1 MPEFHIY
8 PREVTYLLWLGYRAL
23 GCTEEELDK
32 WFIEEA
38 RVSVYMGTVFQEEG
52 RGFIRLNIAS
62 PRKLLEEAYRRMAEA
77 YGNLKK

>member
-1 MPEFHIY
+1 
-8 PREVTYLLWLGYRAL
+8 
-23 GCTEEELDK
+23 
-32 WFIEEA
+32 
-38 RVSVYMGTVFQEEG
+38 MGTVFQEEG